1 MHLLL
6 LTGVSSV
13 DEVLPGLAMLPDHRV
28 TVGALTA
35 AEALTSAVDVD
46 AVLLDARARP
56 FAAAELAATVDAA
69 RPGLP
74 VAVVVGPDAAFPV
87 EDDVPVDTLLLPDA
101 SPAEVAARLRLLA
114 RPVPPV
120 PRRRRD
126 ARPAAPPPGALVV
139 DELVVDTVAYQ
150 AWIAGRPL
158 ALARRELELLAALAA
173 RPGRPTTRTA
183 LLRQVWG
190 RDYDGSARTVDVH
203 VRALRRLLG
212 PGHRDMIRTVRGVG
226 YALFPTSG
234 AAAAPAAPPARVAA
248 PLRPEE
254 ALDAP
259 SAPARPGG
267 RDAPGDVVASK
278 RAGLP
283 LDLDAVAEP
292 ARLGALER
300 YSLKTLGACSERDD
314 GMFLLRA
321 RTRGQVPVA
330 AARALAA
337 LLRDRDL
344 GPVHL
349 TTRQQLELHDV
360 PSGRVVDTLDALHAA
375 GLDTDAT
382 CGHTVRGVTSCPDG
396 GVSAEEP
403 FDCTPD
409 AEQLTD
415 SLLRLG
421 PELNTR
427 LPQRFSV
434 SLGGCPGCRA
444 QAKTSD
450 VGLVSVLDDDGRP
463 GYELWVGGGLGRS
476 VPTLATR
483 LAGFVPRD
491 GVLPAVHAVLAV
503 FLAHGAFENPNRARL
518 KFLVARLGV
527 DRFRAL
533 VAEAEAD
540 LRDRPWPPPAPL
552 PDVRA
557 PGVPEGPAPRHGWG
571 DDVRPQRVAGLA
583 TVTVTVP
590 LGTLSADALDV
601 VADAARIHGDG
612 VLRLSRDQNVVVRD
626 VSVDAIGALAARV
639 VAVGLAVHT
648 DRPARDVR
656 ACVGAPSCAL
666 GITHTR
672 DLARVLWHL
681 PALRRNSGVAV
692 SVSGCP
698 ASCARH
704 QAADLGLAGN
714 LVSVRDRRVPGYRVH
729 LGGDLGRD
737 RLGTV
742 LGRVAADQVAQLVDQ
757 VVRTW
762 EDLRVG
768 HETLADSVARTGLGP
783 FVSGLRGLPGLA
795 WEAGD
800 DRDDTAEPGAGRPA
814 LPVVAVRHGS

>member
-6 LTGVSSV
+6 LTGASSV

-35 AEALTSAVDVD
+35 AEAVTSAVDVD
-46 AVLLDARARP
+46 AVLLDARSRP
-56 FAAAELAATVDAA
+56 FAAAELAATVDAT

-74 VAVVVGPDAAFPV
+74 VAVVVGAHAAFPV

-114 RPVPPV
+114 RPVPPAPR
-120 PRRRRD
+120 PRRDR
-126 ARPAAPPPGALVV
+126 RPAAPPPGALVV

-150 AWIAGRPL
+150 AWVAGRPL

-173 RPGRPTTRTA
+173 RPGRPATRAA
-183 LLRQVWG
+183 LLRHVWG
-190 RDYDGSARTVDVH
+190 RDYEGSARTVDVH
-203 VRALRRLLG
+203 VRALRRVLG
-212 PGHRDMIRTVRGVG
+212 PTHRDMIRTVRGVG
-226 YALFPTSG
+226 YALFPTPG
-234 AAAAPAAPPARVAA
+234 AAAPARTVPPARVAA

-254 ALDAP
+254 ALAAP

-283 LDLDAVAEP
+283 LDLDAVADP
-292 ARLGALER
+292 TRLGALER
-300 YSLKTLGACSERDD
+300 YSLKTLGACSERED
-314 GMFLLRA
+314 GLFLLRA
-321 RTRGQVPVA
+321 RTRGRVPAA

-337 LLRDRDL
+337 LLRERDL

-360 PSGRVVDTLDALHAA
+360 PAGLVVGTLDALHAA

-382 CGHTVRGVTSCPDG
+382 CGHTVRGVTSCPDA

-444 QAKTSD
+444 QAKVSD
-450 VGLVSVLDDDGRP
+450 VGLVSVLDDAGRP

-476 VPTLATR
+476 RPTLATR
-483 LAGFVPRD
+483 LAAFVPRE
-491 GVLPAVHAVLAV
+491 GLLPAVHAVLAV

-533 VAEAEAD
+533 VTEAEAD
-540 LRDRPWPPPAPL
+540 LSARPWPPPAPL
-552 PDVRA
+552 PAVRA
-557 PGVPEGPAPRHGWG
+557 PGVPEGPAPPAGWG
-571 DDVRPQRVAGLA
+571 DDVRPQHVPGLA

-590 LGTLSADALDV
+590 LGSLSAVALDV
-601 VADAARIHGDG
+601 LADVAQEVGDG
-612 VLRLSRDQNVVVRD
+612 VVRLSREQNVVLRD
-626 VSVDAIGALAARV
+626 VPVGEVGAVAARV
-639 VAVGLAVHT
+639 AAVGLAVHT
-648 DRPARDVR
+648 HRPARDVR

-666 GITHTR
+666 ALTPTR

-681 PALRRNSGVAV
+681 PALRRNSRVAV
-692 SVSGCP
+692 SISGCP

-714 LVSVRDRRVPGYRVH
+714 LVSVRGRRVPGYRVH

-737 RLGTV
+737 RIGTV
-742 LGRVAADQVAQLVDQ
+742 LGRVAADQVTQLVDQ

-762 EDLRVG
+762 EELRVG
-768 HETLADSVARTGLGP
+768 HETLADSVARAGLEP

-800 DRDDTAEPGAGRPA
+800 DERPS
-814 LPVVAVRHGS
+814 LPVVEVRSGS